1 VGMFFL
7 TVQSDIRHIAPGD
20 LLVAGCA
27 VAYAFQMVILG
38 RFAPISNMGVLTVS
52 QIATGALLG
61 SATFW
66 WIEPA
71 RIVWTANV
79 WVALAVTSLL
89 ATALAFTVQTW
100 AQRWSSPTRTALIF
114 ATEPVFAWVT
124 SYLLAG
130 EVLSRRALLGAA
142 LILGGILM
150 VELKPFRI
158 GRMLGVLLGL
168 ATGLAAQTFTPTN
181 PAALAARQWR
191 RQHERAIVD
200 EFVTLLAIPDIAAD
214 RANIQRNAELI
225 AAMMEERGIASKLV
239 AVPGGNPVVFGEIKT
254 PGATR
259 TIVFY
264 AHYDGQPLDPKEWAT
279 PPFTPTLRDRQIER
293 DGQVIPLPAAGQ
305 PFNPEWRLYARGA
318 ADDKAPIVAMLAAV
332 DAIRAAGLKTRSNI
346 KFAFEG
352 EEEAGS
358 PNLEKTLAENKD
370 LFAGDVWLMCDGP
383 LHQTRRQLITF
394 GARGWVQLDVT
405 VLGPRGELHSGHY
418 GNWAPNPA
426 LLLAKLLAS
435 MKDDDGHVLVEHF
448 YDDVAP
454 LSAIEKRAVAEAP
467 DIDRELMREFWLGST
482 EGGGKKLTELITLPS
497 LNIRG
502 MASARTGNQAS
513 NVIPASAT
521 ASLDVR
527 LVKGMDP
534 RKTAELVIE
543 HIRKQGFFVVDH
555 QPGADVR
562 MAHPKVAIVVAGKG
576 EAAIRTPMDLPIS
589 QEVIRVVE
597 SARGPVVKLP
607 NQGGT
612 LPLGSVERPL
622 GTRTIVIS
630 IGNHDNNQHSYNEN
644 LRLQNLW
651 DGIELM
657 AALLTM

>member
-1 VGMFFL
+1 MNRYF
-7 TVQSDIRHIAPGD
+7 
-20 LLVAGCA
+20 
-27 VAYAFQMVILG
+27 
-38 RFAPISNMGVLTVS
+38 
-52 QIATGALLG
+52 
-61 SATFW
+61 
-66 WIEPA
+66 
-71 RIVWTANV
+71 
-79 WVALAVTSLL
+79 
-89 ATALAFTVQTW
+89 
-100 AQRWSSPTRTALIF
+100 
-114 ATEPVFAWVT
+114 
-124 SYLLAG
+124 
-130 EVLSRRALLGAA
+130 
-142 LILGGILM
+142 
-150 VELKPFRI
+150 
-158 GRMLGVLLGL
+158 VLLSAFAG
-168 ATGLAAQTFTPTN
+168 ALAAQSFTPTD

-200 EFVTLLAIPDIAAD
+200 EFVRLLAIPDISSD
-214 RANIQRNAELI
+214 RANIQRNAETI
-225 AAMMEERGIASKLV
+225 AAMLEKRGIAARLV
-239 AVPGGNPVVFGEIKT
+239 SVPSGNPVVFGEIKT

-279 PPFTPTLRDRQIER
+279 PPFTPTFRDKRLEE
-293 DGQVIPLPAAGQ
+293 DGQVVALPAPGQ
-305 PFNPEWRLYARGA
+305 PFHPEWRLYARA
-318 ADDKAPIVAMLAAV
+318 SADDKAAIIAMLAAI

-358 PNLEKTLAENKD
+358 TNLERTLAANKD
-370 LFAGDVWLMCDGP
+370 LFAGDLWLMCDGP

-394 GARGWVQLDVT
+394 GARGIVQLDVT

-435 MKDDDGHVLVEHF
+435 MKDDDGRVLVEHF
-448 YDDVAP
+448 YDAVEP
-454 LSAIEKRAVAEAP
+454 LSEIEKRAVAEAP
-467 DIDRELMREFWLGST
+467 DIDPELMREFWLGST
-482 EGGGKKLTELITLPS
+482 EGGGKRLTELITQPS

-502 MASARTGNQAS
+502 MASSRVGNQAS

-534 RKTAELVIE
+534 HKTAELVVD
-543 HIRKQGFFVVDH
+543 HIRKQGFFVVDRN
-555 QPGADVR
+555 PAAEVR
-562 MAHPKVAIVVAGKG
+562 MAHPKVAIVVVSGG

-597 SARGPVVKLP
+597 SARGPSVKLP
-607 NQGGT
+607 NMGGT
-612 LPLGSVERPL
+612 LPLGAVERPL